1 MSRYSWNFPVK
12 RVPQAYTYQKQK
24 CFLPVKKMEDQI
36 VFSLV

>member
-1 MSRYSWNFPVK
+1 MLGETKSWADI
-12 RVPQAYTYQKQK
+12 QAYTYQKQK